1 MVHCNQRVRFAATWR
16 EEFFEVPYYDLISRI
31 KPQIETLTGTNWETP
46 AYSDL
51 ETLFREYELFSRRL
65 SFGDL
70 PAYKYMV
77 YLRHHGFPSPLMDWT
92 RSPYVAAYFAFRR
105 ITGKHVCI
113 YVFCESPRNMK
124 FRSSDRPTIHRFGPY
139 VQSHK
144 RHFLQQSEY
153 TICAS
158 FQGEWFFV
166 PHEGVF
172 DRGDKHEVVQQD
184 VLWKFNLPAMEQV
197 KVLRL
202 LDEYNLN
209 GYSLFGSEESLMETM
224 AFREL
229 RFRE

>member
-1 MVHCNQRVRFAATWR
+1 
-16 EEFFEVPYYDLISRI
+16 
-31 KPQIETLTGTNWETP
+31 
-46 AYSDL
+46 
-51 ETLFREYELFSRRL
+51 
-65 SFGDL
+65 
-70 PAYKYMV
+70 
-77 YLRHHGFPSPLMDWT
+77 
-92 RSPYVAAYFAFRR
+92 
-105 ITGKHVCI
+105 
-113 YVFCESPRNMK
+113 MK